1 MALKKTQMDEL
12 LSNRETTGDIG
23 QPTLSDDPAFIG
35 PLGEYAQ
42 IAASLTEVDPFAAL
56 ATALVAVATM
66 MGPRPHVQTGHTMH
80 PPVLFAL
87 LVAET
92 PKANRGMSWRLAR
105 DLIDAAS
112 PGQTW
117 GQVAQGLSSEA
128 GLIGALGLRRRVSS
142 ARGADRPEFRSVLVH
157 EPAFAHVL
165 TVSRRASSPLPWL
178 LRNAW
183 DGLPLDPI
191 RNPSIRHHV
200 GIVAHVTLEQ
210 LRSQV
215 SLTDTSATFLGR
227 FLFVRVRRPAP
238 VLDEG
243 SVPAAV
249 TARLGELLGPR
260 LARARAAGNIS
271 RGNDMLSYWFTKYG
285 EISEDDPG
293 GLLGIAVA
301 RAAWFVTRLSLVY
314 AVTDG
319 ETEIRQRHVDAALSL
334 WRYCRASAAWAL
346 GGRAS
351 DSLEE
356 RLLEL
361 ISRAGPTGLSL
372 SQQSASL
379 GHNVPAAR
387 LAAARRFLEGRGMVE
402 TVPVA
407 TGRPGRPAR
416 ISRLRQD
423 G

>member
-1 MALKKTQMDEL
+1 MALKKTLMDEL
-12 LSNRETTGDIG
+12 LSNRETTGDFG

-42 IAASLTEVDPFAAL
+42 VAASLTEVDPFATL

-66 MGPRPHVQTGHTMH
+66 MGPRPHVQTGRTLH

-128 GLIGALGLRRRVSS
+128 GLIEALGLRRRV
-142 ARGADRPEFRSVLVH
+142 
-157 EPAFAHVL
+157 
-165 TVSRRASSPLPWL
+165 T
-178 LRNAW
+178 
-183 DGLPLDPI
+183 
-191 RNPSIRHHV
+191 
-200 GIVAHVTLEQ
+200 
-210 LRSQV
+210 
-215 SLTDTSATFLGR
+215 
-227 FLFVRVRRPAP
+227 P
-238 VLDEG
+238 VVDEG
-243 SVPAAV
+243 AVPAAV

-260 LARARAAGNIS
+260 LARARAAGNVS

-319 ETEIRQRHVDAALSL
+319 ETEIRQRHIDAALSL

-361 ISRAGPTGLSL
+361 ISGAGPAGLSL

-379 GHNVPAAR
+379 GRNVPAGR
-387 LAAARRFLEGRGMVE
+387 LAAARRFLEDRGMVE

-416 ISRLRQD
+416 ISRLRQAS
-423 G
+423 